1 MLNNE
6 CIRGFKLGIIYCFAI
21 FDLRLLYRN
30 YLNSY
35 ILLDEKIISFIYFSV
50 SNDKLMLV
58 SAVDFMVRE
67 LNI

>member
-35 ILLDEKIISFIYFSV
+35 ISLDEKIITFISV
-50 SNDKLMLV
+50 FQMTN
-58 SAVDFMVRE
+58 
-67 LNI
+67 